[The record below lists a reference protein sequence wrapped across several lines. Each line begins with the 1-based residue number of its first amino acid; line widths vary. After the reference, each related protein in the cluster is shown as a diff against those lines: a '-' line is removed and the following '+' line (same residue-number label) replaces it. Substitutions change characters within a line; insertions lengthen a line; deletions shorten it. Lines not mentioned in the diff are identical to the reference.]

1 MGKKGSAE
9 HGSQNR
15 SRGNTRGRGKGRRD
29 THRGHTRDM
38 HSHPR
43 DNEDSEQE
51 SGSSIPMPVA
61 MWDFK
66 HCDPKR
72 CSGVKLARHNMLKT
86 LKVTQRFRGVVASPM
101 GEKAVSPADRYLVE
115 QFGVAVVDC
124 SWAKIDEVPFSRI
137 KSPGDRLLPYLV
149 ATNPVNYGK
158 PWKLNCAEA
167 LAACFY
173 ITGFPEY
180 GEELLAKFKWGHAF
194 KKVNGHLLAKYAKCE
209 DSAQVV
215 QVQNEYLEQIAN
227 EHKDAR
233 AGNDDSDDDLLVAN
247 TNHDNGYGQ
256 FSEDDSDE
264 DDSDED
270 DSDEDDSE
278 GENEENNE
286 TEEDDDEDDESEEG
300 EPEDDEQVKETARR
314 LGNTVI

>member
-1 MGKKGSAE
+1 MGKKGSADYS
-9 HGSQNR
+9 SQNR
-15 SRGNTRGRGKGRRD
+15 SRGGGKSRGKGRKE
-29 THRGHTRDM
+29 THRGHTREIHRDE
-38 HSHPR
+38 HSPED
-43 DNEDSEQE
+43 DNEG

-86 LKVTQRFRGVVASPM
+86 LKVTQRFRGIVASPV
-101 GEKAVSPADRYLVE
+101 GEKAVSPADRHIVE

-137 KSPGDRLLPYLV
+137 KAPVPYLV

-180 GEELLAKFKWGHAF
+180 GEELLSKFKWGHAF
-194 KKVNGHLLAKYAKCE
+194 KKVNGQLLAKYAKCE
-209 DSAQVV
+209 DSTEVV
-215 QVQNEYLEQIAN
+215 KVQNEWLEQIAN
-227 EHKDAR
+227 EHKVAR
-233 AGNDDSDDDLLVAN
+233 QVDDDEDDDLLVAN
-247 TNHDNGYGQ
+247 TNHSIGFGE
-256 FSEDDSDE
+256 FSEEEETGSSE
-264 DDSDED
+264 EE
-270 DSDEDDSE
+270 EDDSE
-278 GENEENNE
+278 
-286 TEEDDDEDDESEEG
+286 EDDDKQKEDADEVESDIDA
-300 EPEDDEQVKETARR
+300 DDEQIRETARR